1 MHDRVQ
7 PAGLQRSPVEVCQRE
22 ALFADAVEQPAMQQL
37 DAGEDVGRDLL
48 LGAPAR
54 LAERVEKIV
63 AATLIAGRAGRPL
76 QQQHRIHAR
85 ILERAGEPGQGVILA
100 VEP

>member
-7 PAGLQRSPVEVCQRE
+7 PPGFVGPVI
-22 ALFADAVEQPAMQQL
+22 DAVQRKALVGDALEQPPMQQL
-37 DAGEDVGRDLL
+37 DAGEDIGRDLL